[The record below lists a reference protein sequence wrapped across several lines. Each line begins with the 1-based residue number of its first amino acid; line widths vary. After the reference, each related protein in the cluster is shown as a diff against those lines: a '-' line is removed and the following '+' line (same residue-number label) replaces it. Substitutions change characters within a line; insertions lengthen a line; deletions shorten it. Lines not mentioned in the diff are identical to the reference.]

1 MKALFDQ
8 FLFEKP
14 DIRKLQNEINQ
25 TVIFKP
31 LAGSE
36 MKIVSKYLQLRR
48 FKKGERV
55 FFEGDKGSALFVV
68 LKGNVQISKLGTN
81 KKTVFADLANG
92 AFFGELALVHDVPRT
107 ASAVATEDTLLACL
121 FRHDYEHII
130 KHYPLLGNKMQSII
144 SKIIAQR
151 LSALIENT

>member
-1 MKALFDQ
+1 MKALYDT

-14 DIRKLQNEINQ
+14 EIRKLQTEINQ
-25 TVIFKP
+25 TIIFKP
-31 LAGSE
+31 LTSSE
-36 MKIVSKYLQLRR
+36 MKTVSRHLQIRK
-48 FKKGERV
+48 FTKGERV

-68 LKGNVQISKLGTN
+68 LKGNVQISKIGS
-81 KKTVFADLANG
+81 KKTIFAELSNG

-107 ASAVATEDTLLACL
+107 ASAAATEDTILVCL

-151 LSALIENT
+151 LAAVIGNTA